1 MKKYVLCVTTLIALA
16 TAVPAQAAL
25 MDFSLNP
32 APSATP
38 SYTGS
43 TLDTS
48 TAFNLGALTAVV
60 GTVAGS
66 DTTGAVSG
74 ETVTFSTAAFT
85 YGSGTGVTSPISLTK
100 TFAGTGGTYT
110 ETLSLV
116 EVTSRA
122 TANQINLELF
132 GVLNGPAGSGF
143 VNTPAGLLLS
153 ATQAGGTTG
162 CNGGPC
168 AVSWSGTELSNPP
181 GNPTPLPAA
190 LPLFASGLGALGLLG
205 WRKKRKNAA
214 AIAAA

>member
-32 APSATP
+32 ATTATP

-60 GTVAGS
+60 GTVSGS

-74 ETVTFSTAAFT
+74 ESVSFSTASFT
-85 YGSGTGVTSPISLTK
+85 YGSGTGGTSPISLTK

-110 ETLSLV
+110 ETLTSV

-153 ATQAGGTTG
+153 ATQAGGTTF
-162 CNGGPC
+162 

-181 GNPTPLPAA
+181 NNPTPLPAA

>member
-153 ATQAGGTTG
+153 ATQAGGT
-162 CNGGPC
+162 NF

-181 GNPTPLPAA
+181 NNPTPLPAA